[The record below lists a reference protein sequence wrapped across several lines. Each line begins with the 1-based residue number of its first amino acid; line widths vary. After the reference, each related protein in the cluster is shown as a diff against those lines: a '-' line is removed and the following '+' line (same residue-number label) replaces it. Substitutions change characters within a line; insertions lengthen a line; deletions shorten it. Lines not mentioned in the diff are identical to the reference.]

1 MGHKRLVALMP
12 MKGESIRVENKNFR
26 LLSGKPLFEYMLD
39 TLLSLQ
45 IVSEILI
52 NTDSDIIHAQVYQKY
67 GDRIRVISRPTPLI
81 GHDVPMND
89 IIYSDLKEY
98 SHDTVFI
105 QTHATNP
112 FLSATSILEAI
123 NLYDIS
129 IKNDLY
135 DSVFSAN
142 RLQSRVYN
150 AKLEPLNHDPKKLIK
165 TQDLEPCFEENSC
178 IYIFSGESFLNNK
191 KNRIGK
197 RPVIFEQ
204 DVNSIEVIDID
215 TPEDW
220 NHAER
225 VLMMN
230 LAHE

>member
-1 MGHKRLVALMP
+1 MSHKKLVALMP

-39 TLLSLQ
+39 TLVSLQ
-45 IVSEILI
+45 IISEILV
-52 NTDSDIIHAQVYQKY
+52 NTDSDIIHAQIYQKY
-67 GDRIRVISRPTPLI
+67 GDRIRIISRPASLI

-98 SHDTVFI
+98 PLDTIFI

-123 NLYDIS
+123 NLYNIS
-129 IKNDLY
+129 VEHDSY

-142 RLQSRVYN
+142 RLQSRIYN
-150 AKLEPLNHDPKKLIK
+150 SKLEPLNHEPEKLIK
-165 TQDLEPCFEENSC
+165 TQDLDPCFEENSC
-178 IYIFSGESFLNNK
+178 IYIFSGESFLNNQ

-204 DVNSIEVIDID
+204 DVNSVEVIDID
-215 TPEDW
+215 TPDDW

-230 LAHE
+230 LAHG

>member
-1 MGHKRLVALMP
+1 MGYRKLVALMP
-12 MKGESIRVENKNFR
+12 MKGESVRVENKNFR

-45 IVSEILI
+45 IISEILV
-52 NTDSDIIHAQVYQKY
+52 NTDSDVIRAQIFQRY
-67 GDRIRVISRPTPLI
+67 GDRINVITRSDELL
-81 GHDVPMND
+81 GHDTPMND
-89 IIYSDLKEY
+89 IIYSDLKKY
-98 SHDTVFI
+98 SPETIFI

-112 FLSATSILEAI
+112 FLSASSITDAVD
-123 NLYDIS
+123 LYFES
-129 IKNDLY
+129 TECKLY

-142 RLQSRVYN
+142 RLQSRIYN
-150 AKLEPLNHDPKKLIK
+150 SKLEPINHNPGNLIK

-178 IYIFSGESFLNNK
+178 IYIFSAESFLNNK

-197 RPVIFEQ
+197 RPAIFEQ
-204 DVNSIEVIDID
+204 DVNSVEVIDID

-220 NHAER
+220 CHAER

-230 LAHE
+230 LAHG

>member
-1 MGHKRLVALMP
+1 MSDTKLVALMP
-12 MKGESIRVENKNFR
+12 MKGESIRVENKNFK

-39 TLLSLQ
+39 TLVSLP
-45 IVSEILI
+45 IISEILV
-52 NTDSDIIHAQVYQKY
+52 NTDSDVIQAQISQRY
-67 GDRIRVISRPTPLI
+67 GDRIRVISRPTLLI
-81 GHDVPMND
+81 GHDIPMND

-98 SHDTVFI
+98 PHDTVFI

-112 FLSATSILEAI
+112 FLSATSILDAI
-123 NLYDIS
+123 NLYNKS
-129 IKNDLY
+129 VEHDLY

-142 RLQSRVYN
+142 RLQSRIYN
-150 AKLEPLNHDPKKLIK
+150 SKLEPLNHDLAQLIK

-178 IYIFSGESFLNNK
+178 IYIFSGESFLNNN

-204 DVNSIEVIDID
+204 DANSVEVIDID

-225 VLMMN
+225 VLMMK
-230 LAHE
+230 LTHE